1 MGVRIWI
8 GPWVI
13 QTSVSPLDFPG
24 LCTHHTAWVRACGLR
39 GRDGCRSRGPGG
51 RGARGREQVAWAQSE
66 TRGRGWSSR
75 GSWGGRE
82 WGKTHGKGGSRG
94 SVGGK
99 PRHRAQQHLKDEQG
113 ARRCSWKGGLLE
125 EVALSMGWVCG
136 VGTGWTL
143 RMKPC
148 LSQGTGVRKH
158 GSSGVCCSWT
168 DVGGQGEASAF
179 TRQAVTVG
187 GGTT

>member
-1 MGVRIWI
+1 MASGWRRPQELHVSRIPAAGWVMGVRIWI

-24 LCTHHTAWVRACGLR
+24 LCTHHAAWVRACGLR
-39 GRDGCRSRGPGG
+39 GRDWCRSRGPGG

-75 GSWGGRE
+75 GSWGGGE

-113 ARRCSWKGGLLE
+113 EVFTEDTEAARRQ
-125 EVALSMGWVCG
+125 
-136 VGTGWTL
+136 VGPRDQELPLTRLPITPPSF
-143 RMKPC
+143 KCP
-148 LSQGTGVRKH
+148 
-158 GSSGVCCSWT
+158 
-168 DVGGQGEASAF
+168 ASF
-179 TRQAVTVG
+179 TARPLP
-187 GGTT
+187 